1 MQLVR
6 EKLSIF
12 PNQFA
17 VEVNFSTPV
26 IGTLNAYHVPVDLA
40 PVSIVCFLI
49 SLSWRQVKRAG
60 DFLIKQNVAHRLE
73 DAGIK
78 PEREFACV
86 TRAGIGVENLVQLF
100 RLIACRSDDLASL
113 EFESDAVESCP
124 LIDAWSVKCHVTFD
138 GIFDRTAENF
148 AIGNVAV
155 AAADNGWNSLDTETQ
170 IGARAFDVNAVRLFH
185 EPPERLHAGLQ
196 FPIVQ
201 RAYIEIEVFECL
213 RALSGKLCH
222 GR

>member
-6 EKLSIF
+6 EKPSIF

-86 TRAGIGVENLVQLF
+86 TRAGIGVENLVQFF
-100 RLIACRSDDLASL
+100 RLIACRSDDLATI
-113 EFESDAVESCP
+113 EFESDAVESGP
-124 LIDAWSVKCHVTFD
+124 LIDARRVKRHVTFH
-138 GIFDRTAENF
+138 GIFHRAAENF
-148 AIGNVAV
+148 TVGNVAV
-155 AAADNGWNSLDTETQ
+155 ATADDGWNSLDTETQ
-170 IGARAFDVNAVRLFH
+170 IGAGTSDVNAVRLFH
-185 EPPERLHAGLQ
+185 EPLERLHAS
-196 FPIVQ
+196 VHT
-201 RAYIEIEVFECL
+201 
-213 RALSGKLCH
+213 SK
-222 GR
+222 